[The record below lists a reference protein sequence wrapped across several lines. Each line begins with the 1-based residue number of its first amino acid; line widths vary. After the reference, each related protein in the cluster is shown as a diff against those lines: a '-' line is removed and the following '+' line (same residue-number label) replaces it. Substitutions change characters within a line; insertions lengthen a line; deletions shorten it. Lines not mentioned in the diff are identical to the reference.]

1 MGDLSCDF
9 YSRLSDFG
17 CLGVE
22 VVDEIL
28 ASLEALGGKRPEKS
42 ACAYL
47 VKLDH
52 VVIDKALVYI
62 FNALKDNAFFGPN
75 FFYLFKIKYLLSFVV
90 DVENSFT
97 LFIQRQSFFAHLTF
111 LLNLSFK

>member
-9 YSRLSDFG
+9 YSRLRDFG

-28 ASLEALGGKRPEKS
+28 ASLKALGGKRPEKS

-52 VVIDKALVYI
+52 VVID
-62 FNALKDNAFFGPN
+62 
-75 FFYLFKIKYLLSFVV
+75 
-90 DVENSFT
+90 
-97 LFIQRQSFFAHLTF
+97 
-111 LLNLSFK
+111 